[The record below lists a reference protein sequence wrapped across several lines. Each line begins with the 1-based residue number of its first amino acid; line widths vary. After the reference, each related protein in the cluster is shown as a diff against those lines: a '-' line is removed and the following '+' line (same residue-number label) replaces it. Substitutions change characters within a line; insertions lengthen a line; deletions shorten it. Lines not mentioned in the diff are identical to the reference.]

1 MKSSRS
7 REKEILDKYAN
18 ISDEHKAQAAFVV
31 SRQEAEDFINQ
42 CKIDDVIDEKKLMVN
57 LVLRLL
63 HHYVAIEVMGAK
75 KAKEFQR
82 KASNYVELI
91 GKLNSKE
98 ENIHDVSR

>member
-1 MKSSRS
+1 MKASRS
-7 REKEILDKYAN
+7 RDKEISDKHMN

-42 CKIDDVIDEKKLMVN
+42 CKVDNVIDENKLMVN

-75 KAKEFQR
+75 KAKEFER

-91 GKLNSKE
+91 GKLNNKK
-98 ENIHDVSR
+98 